1 MSFGEGVSEV
11 SENVAL
17 TQRDVGRSDNNEGKG
32 ISHSDASR
40 A

>member
-17 TQRDVGRSDNNEGKG
+17 TQREVGRSDNNE
-32 ISHSDASR
+32 A
-40 A
+40 